1 MTTATDETTDVSWHA
16 LFVEQRPA
24 SYAVGGRGLPVLLLH
39 GWGLGYRTY
48 QTALQALMARGCR
61 VYAPALPGF
70 GGTADLAPL
79 GRTMAGYASWVG
91 DFLDAVGL
99 DEPVLVVG
107 HSFGGGV
114 AIQLAHDQPGRV
126 RHVVLVNSV
135 GSPSGA
141 GGPLLTARPPDR
153 PPWQYGLAFAR
164 EMLWSRE
171 AARVVEAM
179 SDDLVHNMVLN
190 PRALLEIGALARSAD
205 LTAELAELR
214 RREVPIL
221 VLWSDGDS
229 VLPLGSFDALCA
241 AIGTEGKVLRGGHS
255 WLLADP
261 RALSKVLDNVLQVQV
276 AAQEEVSAGSNV
288 TELRA
293 LLRRTT
299 IPRAVT
305 NQLLAAAAPLWT
317 ISERPAVLAA
327 DLALCHPP
335 LAVAEVRA
343 AARPMDGDAFR
354 LTVVAHDR
362 TGLLADTAAAVAAAG
377 LSVHSASVTTWTDRD
392 LALHA
397 LTVVPARGTAPD
409 WDALGLRLR
418 SAITE
423 PPKARRFTPK
433 GRATVMLAGAGP
445 GPSIVRV
452 TARDQ
457 VGLLE
462 AISRWFADHGVG
474 ILAADIATRGGT
486 ATDRFV
492 VDGDFDHTALA
503 DHLSGPRRSPF
514 RLRRPSC
521 GVLAARS

>member
-1 MTTATDETTDVSWHA
+1 MISATDASDEISWDA

-24 SYAVGGRGLPVLLLH
+24 SYAVGGHGLPVLLLH

-48 QTALQALMARGCR
+48 RSAVRALIGRGCR

-70 GGTADLAPL
+70 ACTTDLKPP
-79 GRTMAGYASWVG
+79 RRNMAGYAAWLG
-91 DFLDAVGL
+91 DFLDAVGI

-114 AIQLAHDQPGRV
+114 AIQLAHDQPDRV
-126 RHVVLVNSV
+126 RQLVLVNSV

-141 GGPLLTARPPDR
+141 GGPLLTRRPPDR

-164 EMLWSRE
+164 EMLRSRE
-171 AARVVEAM
+171 AYRVVEAM

-190 PRALLEIGALARSAD
+190 PAALVEIGTMARQAD

-214 RREVPIL
+214 RRQLPML

-229 VLPLGSFDALCA
+229 VLPLGSFDALCT
-241 AIGTEGKVLRGGHS
+241 AIGTEGTVLRGGHS

-261 RALSKVLDNVLQVQV
+261 RALSKVLDNVVQVQV
-276 AAQEEVSAGSNV
+276 AAQEEASAGSNLA
-288 TELRA
+288 ELRT
-293 LLRRTT
+293 LLRRTS
-299 IPRAVT
+299 IPRTVT
-305 NQLLAAAAPLWT
+305 SQLLAAAAPLWT
-317 ISERPAVLAA
+317 ISEQPAVLAA

-335 LAVAEVRA
+335 LAASEVRA
-343 AARPMDGDAFR
+343 VARPMDGNAFR

-362 TGLLADTAAAVAAAG
+362 TGLLADTAAAVADAG
-377 LSVHSASVTTWTDRD
+377 LSVHSASAATWTEQD

-397 LTVVPARGTAPD
+397 LTVVPVSGAAPD
-409 WDALGLRLR
+409 WDAVGERLR
-418 SAITE
+418 SAIVQ
-423 PPKARRFTPK
+423 PARAPGFTPR
-433 GRATVMLAGAGP
+433 GRATVSLAGAGP

-452 TARDQ
+452 TAPDQ

-462 AISRWFADHGVG
+462 AISRWFAAHGVG
-474 ILAADIATRGGT
+474 IIAAEIATRGRT

-492 VDGDFDHTALA
+492 VDGDFDHAALA
-503 DHLSGPRRSPF
+503 AHLSGPRRSSL
-514 RLRRPSC
+514 RLRRPACRTLHSP
-521 GVLAARS
+521 A